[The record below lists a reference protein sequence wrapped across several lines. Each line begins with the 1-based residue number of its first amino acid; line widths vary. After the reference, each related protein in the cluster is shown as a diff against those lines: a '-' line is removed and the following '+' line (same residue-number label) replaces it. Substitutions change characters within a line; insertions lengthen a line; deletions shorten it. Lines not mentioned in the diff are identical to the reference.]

1 MLHITRT
8 FCSNYYSIY
17 NAVAL
22 EQMNSERLKMMIYTR
37 LLHNSI
43 GNMPDFDF
51 SVYCDIPVGY
61 RAIPNIMIAPAAM
74 PYEITGMFSRIWR
87 TFFSYSAIY
96 AKTASDSI
104 LNIK

>member
-1 MLHITRT
+1 
-8 FCSNYYSIY
+8 
-17 NAVAL
+17 
-22 EQMNSERLKMMIYTR
+22 MMIYTR

-51 SVYCDIPVGY
+51 AVYRDIPVGY
-61 RAIPNIMIAPAAM
+61 RAVPNIMIASAAM
-74 PYEITGMFSRIWR
+74 PNEKTIMFQQNLADF
-87 TFFSYSAIY
+87 FFSYSAIY